1 MELVIH
7 IDEPWQQEAVA
18 AIARRFEAKT
28 PDVKVIVKVV
38 PNGEIRARLSQGGTD
53 ADIVQLTNGDI
64 LACSK
69 EGLLLN
75 LRPWL
80 ESRQGLR
87 ALFHPS
93 IFGWIEQDDRV
104 AVLPLCAS
112 MKGIF
117 YNKQWFSR
125 AGLPYPVEGWTWDDF
140 RDIAVRLQDAN
151 VLAGEQRFAARIS
164 FHWEYIGLLLLTAGT
179 DWLSPDRSKAS
190 GYTNSPEAIQAVQW
204 AVDLVRKYQVAS
216 ARQDYFSSG
225 DLIRNEVGMMLDYY
239 IMLHEI
245 QPHLQQDLGIA
256 ELPRFTNGRRVN
268 EPWVSGFGIHP
279 ELAWSLLC
287 ELTCANNE
295 LTRLVTEGFI
305 VALRSVY
312 EEVGHAA
319 DPLRNA
325 VLSELAR
332 GSTLPVSAGNQ
343 SSLYQLLDDQLNP
356 ALAQILFHDADVKET
371 LDEAAFK
378 LDSKLLTDRSHP
390 KLNKPRAAYPL
401 H

>member
-1 MELVIH
+1 MIIELVIH
-7 IDEPWQQEAVA
+7 IDEPWQQEAVE

-38 PNGEIRARLSQGGTD
+38 PNGEIRAALSQGGSD
-53 ADIVQLTNGDI
+53 ADIVQLANGDI
-64 LACSK
+64 TACSK
-69 EGLLLN
+69 DGLLFN

-87 ALFHPS
+87 TLFHPS
-93 IFGWIEQDDRV
+93 IFGLIEQDDRV

-117 YNKQWFSR
+117 YNKQWFNR

-204 AVDLVRKYQVAS
+204 AIDLVRKYHVAS

-239 IMLHEI
+239 IMMHEI
-245 QPHLQQDLGIA
+245 QPHLKQDLGIA
-256 ELPRFTNGRRVN
+256 GLPYFTNGRSVN
-268 EPWVSGFGIHP
+268 EPWVSGFGVASRSGHP

-332 GSTLPVSAGNQ
+332 GSALPVLPLSAGNQ

-356 ALAQILFHDADVKET
+356 ALAQILFHGADVKET
-371 LDEAAFK
+371 LDEAALK
-378 LDSKLLTDRSHP
+378 LDSKLLTDTIAP
-390 KLNKPRAAYPL
+390 
-401 H
+401 